1 MSSTTTRT
9 SHLEHQTATR
19 PSCAT
24 IDMQAKRDGK
34 WVENLYTDTLKN
46 LILMDTSVKLLK
58 DTTATTCTMTSAER
72 KALACSMTTTL
83 DLCQNVTTNISSSL
97 REHKLLWEQ
106 LET

>member
-1 MSSTTTRT
+1 MKVITYLTYLS
-9 SHLEHQTATR
+9 
-19 PSCAT
+19 
-24 IDMQAKRDGK
+24 GK

-46 LILMDTSVKLLK
+46 LILMDTAVKLLK
-58 DTTATTCTMTSAER
+58 DATAATCTMTSAEV
-72 KALACSMTTTL
+72 KSLACSMTTTL